1 MISPARHLRQV
12 ALLLRLRAEGV
23 NRVHDERPLH
33 AREAPDARVAALELL
48 HREAVADL
56 AQPRAA
62 VPLKVAAEEAELGDL
77 GDQLHG
83 ERPLFEVLSDGRQ
96 DARIDE
102 GANGVAHGALFG
114 GEVAGE
120 VEEVGHGGVRA

>member
-1 MISPARHLRQV
+1 MD
-12 ALLLRLRAEGV
+12 
-23 NRVHDERPLH
+23 RVHHERPLY
-33 AREAPDARVAALELL
+33 AREAPYARVAALELL
-48 HREAVADL
+48 HREAIPDL
-56 AQPRAA
+56 AQPRTA
-62 VPLKVAAEEAELGDL
+62 VPLQVAAEEAELGDL

-83 ERPLFEVLSDGRQ
+83 ERPLFEVLADGRQ
-96 DARIDE
+96 HARIDE